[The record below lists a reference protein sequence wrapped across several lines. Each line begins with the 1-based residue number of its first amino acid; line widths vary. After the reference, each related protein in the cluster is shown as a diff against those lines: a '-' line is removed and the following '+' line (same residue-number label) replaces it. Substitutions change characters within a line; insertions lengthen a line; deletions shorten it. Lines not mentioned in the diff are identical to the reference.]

1 MKYKIDAVISTGD
14 YSNLHPTFDIENEE
28 QEEFAVKKIKD
39 LTNRFGKVVLQDK
52 ESVGVKVSS
61 FTGEEL
67 YWNEKTHT
75 YTDSSGNVLMS
86 GSKYAELHSPKF
98 DLAMMLPKTA
108 TSWEVSADDLGA
120 VWKMNGDIS
129 TAYGNAIHNAL
140 ELYHKYHKLGEI
152 VQKKK
157 ELDSNYVLPKN
168 HFLRKIVL
176 EFIELAGTSAL
187 TEVLVSDVANKMAGT
202 IDRLEVVDEKKKTCR
217 IGDYKT
223 NAELDSKK
231 KLKYQKQLSFYA
243 HILQNKGWTVEGLD
257 LYYLS
262 PDDGWK
268 HEVLEILPLE
278 S

>member
-1 MKYKIDAVISTGD
+1 MKTTLEATIPTTQYGNIRPVFELESEDEIDTAMD
-14 YSNLHPTFDIENEE
+14 NL
-28 QEEFAVKKIKD
+28 KYMW
-39 LTNRFGKVVLQDK
+39 NRFGETPLKDK
-52 ESVGVKVSS
+52 ESEGVKVSS

-262 PDDGWK
+262 PDDGWVK
-268 HEVLEILPLE
+268 ETLEILPLE
-278 S
+278 